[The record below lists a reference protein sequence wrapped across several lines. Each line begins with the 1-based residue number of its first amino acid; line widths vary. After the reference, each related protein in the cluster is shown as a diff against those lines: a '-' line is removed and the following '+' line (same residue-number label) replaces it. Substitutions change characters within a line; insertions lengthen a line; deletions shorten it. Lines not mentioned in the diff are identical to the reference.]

1 MSAVT
6 MPTAAIVAGRVHV
19 FADPAGIDRHAA
31 SITVV
36 IDPAFLAEAG
46 WDAARKVLSFAPE
59 HPLLGRPV
67 CRASGCLTSAPAATR
82 ICASCRRRLAE
93 HGLGDDEIASLPP
106 RVANEWGAGRML
118 VSSTVVDASGNRRV
132 PGCVT
137 PTQNSCAPCRLPMST
152 SSVLTGKP
160 GRFRRVRRARWP
172 PALASGA
179 IPTVCT
185 VRRTSSGCAP
195 SAHVTHI

>member
-46 WDAARKVLSFAPE
+46 WDAARNAVVRTG

-118 VSSTVVDASGNRRV
+118 VVDGCRRE
-132 PGCVT
+132 
-137 PTQNSCAPCRLPMST
+137 
-152 SSVLTGKP
+152 
-160 GRFRRVRRARWP
+160 
-172 PALASGA
+172 
-179 IPTVCT
+179 
-185 VRRTSSGCAP
+185 
-195 SAHVTHI
+195 